1 MMNKNTYVLFANE
14 TDKNDKSV
22 RILSLEKDGKGNK
35 HVSDFHLI
43 MEEFSYIDAPVRLL
57 FLTDGELIQLL
68 VDNKDTYRYA
78 FVNKE
83 NVEKMMGIRQDFI
96 NKHENDE
103 DTFDGVL
110 QTVYEDEEYHDA
122 IRPIVFSSNMFVD
135 VPTSKVFESIFHN
148 QSDML

>member
-1 MMNKNTYVLFANE
+1 MMNKNAYVLFANE

-22 RILSLEKDGKGNK
+22 KVLSLEKDGKENQ
-35 HVSDFHLI
+35 HASDFYLI
-43 MEEFSYIDAPVRLL
+43 MQEFSYIDAPVGVR
-57 FLTDGELIQLL
+57 FLTDGELLQIL
-68 VDNKDTYRYA
+68 VDNKDTYCYA
-78 FVNKE
+78 FINKE

-96 NKHENDE
+96 TKYENDE
-103 DTFDGVL
+103 DNLDGVL
-110 QTVYEDEEYHDA
+110 QTVYENEEYHDA